1 MTGQDE
7 GEGAA
12 KMRQKDQQ
20 DGTKDNIAI
29 RLLVCPL
36 EESQIADEEC
46 NLEKAD
52 SDLING
58 SSCIVDSGVRN
69 QIRRRS
75 VLDRQS
81 QSISCFCVSCQC
93 LLMTL
98 ELTNS
103 MQWC

>member
-1 MTGQDE
+1 MTGEYE

-12 KMRQKDQQ
+12 KMSQKDQHN
-20 DGTKDNIAI
+20 GTKDNIAI
-29 RLLVCPL
+29 RLLVRPL

-52 SDLING
+52 ADLVNG
-58 SSCIVDSGVRN
+58 ASCKVDSCVRN
-69 QIRRRS
+69 QIGRGS

-81 QSISCFCVSCQC
+81 QSISCFCVSSQW

-98 ELTNS
+98 EATNS